1 MTELTHLDR
10 YLVPGLQRGLL
21 LLAQFTRATPQ
32 LTGAELS
39 RRLKLPR
46 ASVFR
51 ILQTLEYMGFVERQS
66 DNANYKLSIGVLRLG
81 FEYLAS
87 MELTEHGRPVLESLS
102 AATGLSSHLVVRD
115 GTEVV
120 FVAKALGRASLF
132 NSVQVGTRL
141 PAHATVLGRIL
152 LADLSLPELKTL
164 YADRQLEA
172 FTPQTP
178 TTSDQLWQRMEQD
191 QARGYGISQSGFESG
206 ISSIAAPVFDGNNKL
221 VAAVSVTIPASQIEA
236 QQREELA
243 TQVMAAAA
251 RLSQGSSF
259 VAPSTPKGAQQLN
272 KAFS

>member
-1 MTELTHLDR
+1 MTEFARLDR
-10 YLVPGLQRGLL
+10 YLVPGLQRGLQ

-66 DNANYKLSIGVLRLG
+66 DNAHYKLSIGVLRLG

-102 AATGLSSHLVVRD
+102 SATGLSSHLVVRD

-120 FVAKALGRASLF
+120 FIAKALGRASLF
-132 NSVQVGTRL
+132 NSVQVGARL

-152 LADLSLPELKTL
+152 LADLSLPELKNL
-164 YADRQLEA
+164 YAGQQFAA

-178 TTSDQLWQRMEQD
+178 TTLDQLWQRMEQD
-191 QARGYGISQSGFESG
+191 RARGYGISQSGFESG
-206 ISSIAAPVFDGNNKL
+206 ISSIAAPVFDGCNKL

-236 QQREELA
+236 QQRDELTA
-243 TQVMAAAA
+243 QVMAAAA
-251 RLSQGSSF
+251 RLSQGSSPTASVKYK
-259 VAPSTPKGAQQLN
+259 VASQLN

>member
-1 MTELTHLDR
+1 MTEFARLDR
-10 YLVPGLQRGLL
+10 YLVPGLQRGLQ

-66 DNANYKLSIGVLRLG
+66 DNAHYKLSIGVLRLG

-102 AATGLSSHLVVRD
+102 SATGLSSHLVVRD

-120 FVAKALGRASLF
+120 FIAKALGRASLF
-132 NSVQVGTRL
+132 NSVQVGARL

-152 LADLSLPELKTL
+152 LADLSLPELKNL
-164 YADRQLEA
+164 YAGQQFAA

-178 TTSDQLWQRMEQD
+178 TTLDQLWQRMEQD
-191 QARGYGISQSGFESG
+191 RARGYGISQSGFESG
-206 ISSIAAPVFDGNNKL
+206 ISSIAAPVFDGCNKL

-236 QQREELA
+236 QQRDELTA
-243 TQVMAAAA
+243 QVMAAAA
-251 RLSQGSSF
+251 RLSQGSSPTASVKSK
-259 VAPSTPKGAQQLN
+259 VASQLN
-272 KAFS
+272 KAFA